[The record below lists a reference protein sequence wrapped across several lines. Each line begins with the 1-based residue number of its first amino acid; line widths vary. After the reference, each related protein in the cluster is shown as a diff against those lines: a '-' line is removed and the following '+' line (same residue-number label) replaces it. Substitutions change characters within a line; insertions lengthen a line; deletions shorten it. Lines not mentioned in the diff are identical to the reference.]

1 VTAVATNAR
10 EAIGITCQSVT
21 EETMRSTSLLI
32 ALSAAGTL
40 LAAACA
46 SRDDGGASGGP
57 RLSQLPPVVSP
68 ADNPT
73 TPEKV
78 ALGAKLWIDPRLS
91 GSGKM
96 ACTTCHVREKGW
108 TDGQVLSRRD
118 NGDMNT
124 RHSPTMYNVGYA
136 TAFYWD
142 GRAPTLEAQV
152 LAAWRVQISADP
164 AIATARIAAV
174 PAYVAEFQ
182 KVFGGP
188 PTQDT
193 VVKALAAYLRA
204 KVSGLSPWDR
214 YEMGQKSAVSADAR
228 AGFDLFMGK
237 ARCAVCHTPPAYS
250 DFNFHNVGL
259 EAGKPKPDLGRGGV
273 TKKPEDNS
281 AFKTP
286 TLRSVAISGPY
297 FHDGSRATL
306 EEAVRYMASGGGKDP
321 NKSAMLV
328 DTRLTDQ
335 EIRQLVAFLTSLT
348 SDEPYKA
355 PALP

>member
-1 VTAVATNAR
+1 MKSHC
-10 EAIGITCQSVT
+10 I
-21 EETMRSTSLLI
+21 
-32 ALSAAGTL
+32 SAAAA
-40 LAAACA
+40 LAAAVIVAIAGCA
-46 SRDDGGASGGP
+46 TSAQQDATAGGP
-57 RLSQLPPVVSP
+57 RLSRLPPVVSP

-91 GSGKM
+91 GSGKTP
-96 ACTTCHVREKGW
+96 CTACHVREKGW

-124 RHSPTMYNVGYA
+124 RHTPTMYNVGYS
-136 TAFYWD
+136 TLFYWD

-164 AIATARIAAV
+164 AVATARIAAV
-174 PAYVAEFQ
+174 PAYVDEFR

-188 PTQDT
+188 PTQDAI
-193 VVKALAAYLRA
+193 VKALAAYLRA

-214 YEMGQKSAVSADAR
+214 YEMGQKDAVSADAR

-237 ARCAVCHTPPAYS
+237 ARCAVCHTPPVYT
-250 DFNFHNVGL
+250 DFNFHNIGL
-259 EAGKPKPDLGRGGV
+259 EAGKPKPDLGRGAV
-273 TKKPEDNS
+273 TKKAEDNY

-286 TLRSVAISGPY
+286 TLRSVAISAPY

-306 EEAVRYMASGGGKDP
+306 EQAVRFMAGGGGNDP
-321 NKSAMLV
+321 NKSPLLV
-328 DTRLTDQ
+328 DTKLTDR
-335 EIRQLVAFLTSLT
+335 EIAQLVAFLTSLT
-348 SDEPYKA
+348 SDEPYTA
-355 PALP
+355 PRLP